1 MDKYVVHMKLDKYIP
16 HDNSESMPMI
26 SVLLPVYNGGVE
38 LVASIESILCQTYTN
53 FEVIIIDDGSTDFSL
68 DILNHYKSLDNR
80 IRLISRENRGLVT
93 TLNEALNFAK
103 APWVARMDHDDI
115 CLPNRFEKQLCWL
128 EESGSDI
135 CGSWIKY
142 FGKDNNICRY
152 YKSDEAIKMEM
163 LFKSPFAHPAVM
175 MSTELA
181 KELKYDLNSEN
192 AEDYDLWA
200 RAAMSKWE
208 MSNVQEVLLKY
219 RRHETQRTSKSF
231 EYTQS
236 VSRNI
241 RKYYWDFISNKF
253 GLSDK
258 DTLEVQKFINSDF
271 DTQMTS
277 VNLVFHVL
285 LRQSAGEVK
294 NVLIDNISHLYL
306 KAAINN
312 KNNLIVHWLS
322 LNSMYR
328 FSNFRSMQ
336 IKLFFLSIFN
346 FKKEG
351 YLYYIFSKYYKSF
364 FQLSGI
370 SNH

>member
-1 MDKYVVHMKLDKYIP
+1 MKLDKYFP
-16 HDNSESMPMI
+16 NDNSEYMPMI

-38 LVASIESILCQTYTN
+38 LIASIESILCQTYKN
-53 FEVIIIDDGSTDFSL
+53 FELIIIDDGSTDCSL

-103 APWVARMDHDDI
+103 APWVARMDQDDI
-115 CLPNRFEKQLCWL
+115 CFPNRFEKQLCWL

-152 YKSDEAIKMEM
+152 YMSDEAIKMEM

-181 KELKYDLNSEN
+181 KGLKYDLNCEN
-192 AEDYDLWA
+192 AEDYDLWV
-200 RAAMSKWE
+200 RAAMAEWK

-219 RRHETQRTSKSF
+219 RRHETQMTSKSL

-236 VSRNI
+236 VSKNI

-253 GLSDK
+253 GLSDQ

-277 VNLVFHVL
+277 VNSVFHVL
-285 LRQSAGEVK
+285 LKQSAGEVK
-294 NVLIDNISHLYL
+294 NVLTDNISRLYL
-306 KAAINN
+306 KSALNN

-322 LNSMYR
+322 LNSKYR
-328 FSNFRSMQ
+328 FRNFRSMQ
-336 IKLFFLSIFN
+336 FKLFFLSILN
-346 FKKEG
+346 LKKEG
-351 YLYYIFSKYYKSF
+351 QVYNTINYYYKKF
-364 FQLSGI
+364 FM
-370 SNH
+370 